1 MKYRLCFLIIF
12 LFHTQVSNT
21 EAAKLYQCGDNSY
34 QQMPCNEGVK
44 QKTLN
49 PDISKTGVQFSK
61 PQVISKLTPQSNNE
75 HREEQRRVNLINN
88 LKRKYE
94 GAKKLCRAN
103 RKALKKLQ
111 QGVIDKC
118 KKSRDTFCNGS
129 AQKIA
134 DKNYNRAVV
143 RPSRPGW
150 SPTHELNGRFSN
162 QQYCQ
167 EAKSIKKKL
176 KDTYDFT
183 VR

>member
-1 MKYRLCFLIIF
+1 VPTAK
-12 LFHTQVSNT
+12 
-21 EAAKLYQCGDNSY
+21 AAKLYQCGDNSY

-61 PQVISKLTPQSNNE
+61 PQVITTLTPQSSNE
-75 HREEQRRVNLINN
+75 HREEQRRLTLINN
-88 LKRKYE
+88 LKRKYA

-103 RKALKKLQ
+103 KKALKKLQ
-111 QGVIDKC
+111 QSVIDNC
-118 KKSRDTFCNGS
+118 KKSRDIFCNNS

-143 RPSRPGW
+143 SPSRPGW
-150 SPTHELNGRFSN
+150 SPTHELNGRYSN
-162 QQYCQ
+162 QLYCQ
-167 EAKSIKKKL
+167 EAKSVKKEL
-176 KDTYDFT
+176 KDIYDIT